1 MATPAVG
8 VEYTSRNSIDITKMM
23 HGARLLAM
31 SFSMGIGNLR
41 QISVKAETRSNESCP
56 SSRFCGRA
64 AKSGSAKLFLVRS
77 AEEAQLTLEGM

>member
-23 HGARLLAM
+23 RGA
-31 SFSMGIGNLR
+31 
-41 QISVKAETRSNESCP
+41 
-56 SSRFCGRA
+56 RA